1 MIYHDF
7 QGLKLSALGFGMMR
21 LPVNADQSIDEEHVF
36 RMVDYALEHG
46 VNYFDTAYP
55 YHGSQ
60 SEIVAGKA
68 LSRYPRGSYYL
79 ATKYPGHQIADSYDP
94 AEVFEDQ
101 LRKCRT
107 DYFDFYLLHN
117 VCESSIPVYE
127 DPRWGIIDYFVR
139 QKEAGRIRHFG
150 MSSHALPENLEAFLD
165 RHGEH
170 IEFVQIQL
178 NYLDWTLQNAKRK
191 VEILSER
198 NIPIWVMEPLHG
210 GKLCKIMPE
219 DEEKLKAL
227 RPDETVPGWSFR
239 WLQGLPEVTMILS
252 GMSSLEQMKANIA
265 TFGTFEPL
273 NGTEDK
279 VLQEIAEGLKNA
291 LPCTSCRYCCAGCPM
306 GLDIPLLINAYN
318 DARFAAAF
326 TVPMMLDALPEDK
339 LPSACIGCGQCAQ
352 VCPQNIDIPR
362 AMREFTELI
371 PKLPN
376 WIKVCEERAE
386 AARRAKL
393 AGG

>member
-21 LPVNADQSIDEEHVF
+21 LPVNEDQSIDEAHVF

-68 LSRYPRGSYYL
+68 LSRYPRDSYYL
-79 ATKYPGHQIADSYDP
+79 ATKYPGHQIADTYNP
-94 AEVFEDQ
+94 AEIFTEQ
-101 LRKCRT
+101 LQKCRT

-127 DPRWGIIDYFVR
+127 DPRWGIIDYFAE
-139 QKEAGRIRHFG
+139 QKAAGKIRHLG
-150 MSSHALPENLEAFLD
+150 ISSHALPENLEKFLD
-165 RHGEH
+165 RWGEH
-170 IEFVQIQL
+170 IEFCQIQL

-191 VEILSER
+191 YEILSER

-210 GKLCKIMPE
+210 GKLCKLEPE
-219 DEEKLKAL
+219 DFEQLKAL
-227 RPDETVPGWSFR
+227 RPDESIPGWSFR
-239 WLQGLPEVTMILS
+239 WLQGLPQVTMILS
-252 GMSSLEQMKANIA
+252 GMSNLEQMKANIA
-265 TFGTFEPL
+265 TFETCEPL
-273 NGTEDK
+273 NEKEDK
-279 VLQEIAEGLKNA
+279 VLAEIADKMKNA

-339 LPSACIGCGQCAQ
+339 KPSACIGCGQCAQ
-352 VCPQNIDIPR
+352 ICPQKIDIPR

-371 PKLPN
+371 PQLPN

-386 AARRAKL
+386 AARRAKA
-393 AGG
+393 AG